1 MRALI
6 NDYRAMI
13 KTPMTID
20 ERLLLVIAG
29 PTAVGKTSLGIQI
42 ARLLN
47 THIISADSRQFYREM
62 NIGTAAPSGDDLV
75 AIPHH
80 FVHQLSVQES
90 YNVSRFESDVLSLL
104 DKLFL
109 NHPVVL
115 MVGGSGMY
123 INAVCHGIDLLP
135 DPDPAIRLQ
144 LKESLDR
151 SGISVLQDELKQ
163 VDPEYAQQVDLANPA
178 RLIRALEIYRST
190 GKSYS
195 TLRTNKPK
203 NRPFR
208 IVKIG
213 INLPREILNQR
224 INNRVDT
231 MITAGLVGEAEKLYP
246 LRHLNALNTVGYKE
260 LFDYLDGFATFGHAI
275 EKIKTNSRRYAKR
288 QLTWFRKD
296 PAYRWFHPDNIREI
310 LSMPE
315 LLPFVG

>member
-6 NDYRAMI
+6 SDYRAMI
-13 KTPMTID
+13 MIQMTID

-42 ARLLN
+42 ARLLD

-62 NIGTAAPSGDDLV
+62 SLGTAVPSGDEL
-75 AIPHH
+75 AAAPHH
-80 FVHQLSVQES
+80 FIHHLSVHES

-104 DKLFL
+104 DRLFL
-109 NHPVVL
+109 SHPVVL
-115 MVGGSGMY
+115 MIGGSGMY

-144 LKESLDR
+144 LKESLRR
-151 SGISVLQDELKQ
+151 SGISALQDELKQ
-163 VDPEYAQQVDLANPA
+163 VDPEYAKQVDLANPA

-190 GKSYS
+190 GMSCS
-195 TLRTNKPK
+195 TLRTNIPK

-213 INLPREILNQR
+213 IDLPREILNHR
-224 INNRVDT
+224 INGRVDT
-231 MITAGLVGEAEKLYP
+231 MIAAGLVGEAEKLYT

-260 LFDYLDGFATFGHAI
+260 LFDYLDGILTLGQAI

-296 PAYRWFHPDNIREI
+296 PAIRWFHPDNMSEI
-310 LSMPE
+310 LAIPE